1 MTNNSPDISFITI
14 CYNGF
19 KDTCELIESLHK
31 KLKSVSYEI
40 IVVDNASRED
50 EAAKIHE
57 LYPTVI
63 SIRSNENGGF
73 SGGNNIGIRAAKGK
87 YIFLI
92 NNDTYIESDE
102 IAYLVERLESRP
114 EIGGVSPKIR
124 FAFPPQHI
132 QFAGFTLLTK
142 ITLRNNMLGFD
153 CPDDGSYDTPHPTP
167 YLHGAAMIIKREVI
181 EKIGIMPE
189 IFFLYYEELDWST
202 SMTRAG
208 YELWYEPRCTVF
220 HKESQS
226 TGQLSKLRTYFLT
239 RNRLLYARRNMKGME
254 RLMSVLYQSTIAAGK
269 TVCHLLSKA
278 VSTCF
283 VPPIMESAQ
292 GYSCLHQI
300 LTIAHLKT
308 LDTMNI
314 IDWILYIPLVFCVC
328 YLLLYAIASKFYRAP
343 QYPEARTLRRIVVL
357 FPAYKEDRVIVASI
371 QSFLEQD
378 YPKELY
384 EIIVISDQMRPE
396 TNDALAALPIRLLM
410 ANYKESSKAKA
421 LAMAM
426 DSIDTNAFDIV
437 VIMDA
442 DNMTTPDFLSTINR
456 VFDSGI
462 KSVQAHRTGKNL
474 NTDISVLDSASE
486 EINNGFFRSGHNAV
500 GLSAGLSGSGMA
512 FEAEWFHQNVK
523 YLQTAGEDKELEAM
537 LLQQRIYTV
546 YLPDLL
552 VFDEKTQKKE
562 AISNQRKRWIA
573 AQFGALRASLPHLP
587 KAFIQGNF
595 DYCDKICQWMLP
607 PRLIQLA
614 GVFGLTFVFT
624 VIGLILSLC
633 NGSNEW
639 MIAIKWWIL
648 SAAQVAAMMLPVP
661 GGRLFTKQVGKA
673 ITKMPMLALTMIG
686 NLFKLKGANKKFIH
700 TEHGE
705 HHK

>member
-1 MTNNSPDISFITI
+1 
-14 CYNGF
+14 
-19 KDTCELIESLHK
+19 
-31 KLKSVSYEI
+31 
-40 IVVDNASRED
+40 
-50 EAAKIHE
+50 
-57 LYPTVI
+57 
-63 SIRSNENGGF
+63 
-73 SGGNNIGIRAAKGK
+73 
-87 YIFLI
+87 
-92 NNDTYIESDE
+92 
-102 IAYLVERLESRP
+102 
-114 EIGGVSPKIR
+114 
-124 FAFPPQHI
+124 
-132 QFAGFTLLTK
+132 
-142 ITLRNNMLGFD
+142 
-153 CPDDGSYDTPHPTP
+153 
-167 YLHGAAMIIKREVI
+167 
-181 EKIGIMPE
+181 
-189 IFFLYYEELDWST
+189 
-202 SMTRAG
+202 
-208 YELWYEPRCTVF
+208 
-220 HKESQS
+220 
-226 TGQLSKLRTYFLT
+226 
-239 RNRLLYARRNMKGME
+239 
-254 RLMSVLYQSTIAAGK
+254 
-269 TVCHLLSKA
+269 
-278 VSTCF
+278 
-283 VPPIMESAQ
+283 
-292 GYSCLHQI
+292 
-300 LTIAHLKT
+300 
-308 LDTMNI
+308 MNI

-442 DNMTTPDFLSTINR
+442 DNITTPDFLSTINR

-573 AQFGALRASLPHLP
+573 AQFDSLVRALPDFP
-587 KAFIQGNF
+587 KELLRGNI
-595 DYCDKICQWMLP
+595 DYCDKVFQWTLLP
-607 PRLIQLA
+607 RIILI
-614 GVFGLTFVFT
+614 FCTFFFT
-624 VIGLILSLC
+624 ILVTLVSPY
-633 NGSNEW
+633 SS
-639 MIAIKWWIL
+639 IKWWIL
-648 SAAQVAAMMLPVP
+648 AFALFLA
-661 GGRLFTKQVGKA
+661 LFTAIPGHLLNKQLLRA
-673 ITKMPMLALTMIG
+673 IFQLPSLLLGIAS
-686 NLFKLKGANKKFIH
+686 NLFKLKGVNKKFIH
-700 TEHGE
+700 TEHGN
-705 HHK
+705 

>member
-1 MTNNSPDISFITI
+1 
-14 CYNGF
+14 
-19 KDTCELIESLHK
+19 
-31 KLKSVSYEI
+31 
-40 IVVDNASRED
+40 
-50 EAAKIHE
+50 
-57 LYPTVI
+57 
-63 SIRSNENGGF
+63 
-73 SGGNNIGIRAAKGK
+73 
-87 YIFLI
+87 
-92 NNDTYIESDE
+92 
-102 IAYLVERLESRP
+102 
-114 EIGGVSPKIR
+114 
-124 FAFPPQHI
+124 
-132 QFAGFTLLTK
+132 
-142 ITLRNNMLGFD
+142 
-153 CPDDGSYDTPHPTP
+153 
-167 YLHGAAMIIKREVI
+167 
-181 EKIGIMPE
+181 
-189 IFFLYYEELDWST
+189 
-202 SMTRAG
+202 
-208 YELWYEPRCTVF
+208 
-220 HKESQS
+220 
-226 TGQLSKLRTYFLT
+226 
-239 RNRLLYARRNMKGME
+239 
-254 RLMSVLYQSTIAAGK
+254 
-269 TVCHLLSKA
+269 
-278 VSTCF
+278 
-283 VPPIMESAQ
+283 
-292 GYSCLHQI
+292 
-300 LTIAHLKT
+300 
-308 LDTMNI
+308 MNI

-442 DNMTTPDFLSTINR
+442 DNITTPDFLSTINR

-573 AQFGALRASLPHLP
+573 AQFDSLVRTLPDFPKELLR
-587 KAFIQGNF
+587 GNI
-595 DYCDKICQWMLP
+595 DYCDKVFQWTLLP
-607 PRLIQLA
+607 RIILI
-614 GVFGLTFVFT
+614 FCTFFFT
-624 VIGLILSLC
+624 ILVTLVSPY
-633 NGSNEW
+633 SS
-639 MIAIKWWIL
+639 IKWWIL
-648 SAAQVAAMMLPVP
+648 AFALFLA
-661 GGRLFTKQVGKA
+661 LFTAIPGHLLNKQLLRA
-673 ITKMPMLALTMIG
+673 IFQLPSLLLGIAS
-686 NLFKLKGANKKFIH
+686 NLFKLKGVNKKFIH
-700 TEHGE
+700 TEHGN
-705 HHK
+705 